1 MGGAFLLGLVM
12 PWWQCGGPVSVR
24 APIRVQ
30 DAEAM
35 NLTIEVHVGLDY
47 VNITLAL
54 DPSQNAPAQ
63 QKTENVVL
71 PRLLPRDSIQLIT
84 GSYEK
89 ASDLSVIKFN
99 ERIELKTAE
108 DMRVQFREALER
120 GLPVPI
126 LTVINYFSHQEEGFR
141 WSVDY
146 RRAGF
151 FCQFFL
157 TLTLISWAWMNI
169 FFLVIPQ
176 HGAVAMITTGLLG
189 LMAVF
194 LYWIL
199 LPALDLVIF
208 INGSLLKFKLDGC
221 YWTVLVTGLVALLTG
236 SAMLIIELRH
246 PGSLA
251 FDLEVDSDI
260 KEKLINKVVER
271 RSVKQQPSLQSLNPH
286 KPSLKSKVSVV
297 DATATAYVE
306 KSDQMTS
313 DTKLDSGFGVST
325 ESSNI
330 SGLLSHQMD
339 SVTDLEQIA
348 TMDGSYLKSTVTN
361 VR

>member
-1 MGGAFLLGLVM
+1 
-12 PWWQCGGPVSVR
+12 
-24 APIRVQ
+24 
-30 DAEAM
+30 
-35 NLTIEVHVGLDY
+35 
-47 VNITLAL
+47 
-54 DPSQNAPAQ
+54 
-63 QKTENVVL
+63 
-71 PRLLPRDSIQLIT
+71 
-84 GSYEK
+84 
-89 ASDLSVIKFN
+89 
-99 ERIELKTAE
+99 
-108 DMRVQFREALER
+108 
-120 GLPVPI
+120 
-126 LTVINYFSHQEEGFR
+126 
-141 WSVDY
+141 
-146 RRAGF
+146 
-151 FCQFFL
+151 
-157 TLTLISWAWMNI
+157 
-169 FFLVIPQ
+169 
-176 HGAVAMITTGLLG
+176 
-189 LMAVF
+189 
-194 LYWIL
+194 L
-199 LPALDLVIF
+199 LPALDLVIV

-306 KSDQMTS
+306 KSEMTS